1 MYTCN
6 LHVLVCVVIGVVVF
20 LQEHSG
26 RVFRLQFDDFQ
37 IISSSH
43 DDTILVWDFLDP
55 VPPGPMEI
63 EQAQQATPD
72 TPQGTQ
78 LPLGLSSLD
87 SQQDNDCASSPDS
100 GTSKPST

>member
-1 MYTCN
+1 MQLLLLSLYSS
-6 LHVLVCVVIGVVVF
+6 LK
-20 LQEHSG
+20 EHTG

-55 VPPGPMEI
+55 VAPGPMEV

-72 TPQGTQ
+72 SPQTTHQTSPATQ
-78 LPLGLSSLD
+78 DVKPLRE
-87 SQQDNDCASSPDS
+87 SSPTQDLDLL
-100 GTSKPST
+100 KPST

>member
-1 MYTCN
+1 MYCT
-6 LHVLVCVVIGVVVF
+6 HLVS
-20 LQEHSG
+20 QEHSG

-63 EQAQQATPD
+63 EQPQQATPD

-78 LPLGLSSLD
+78 EPIGLALQDTKPDQD
-87 SQQDNDCASSPDS
+87 SASSPDS

>member
-1 MYTCN
+1 MSN
-6 LHVLVCVVIGVVVF
+6 VSS

-55 VPPGPMEI
+55 VSAGPMEV

-72 TPQGTQ
+72 TPQGPQ
-78 LPLGLSSLD
+78 RPLALTT
-87 SQQDNDCASSPDS
+87 QQDSLQGQDSASSPDS
-100 GTSKPST
+100 VTSKPPLSS